1 MLTEKQ
7 IETMIKTGREFM
19 KMPHED
25 ADYKSDQ
32 DLKKQQPP
40 LVKEPMGGT
49 IIALPT
55 NFEELNLEND
65 ILKVI
70 NTRQS
75 HRVFTQKNMTLLE
88 LSFLLWST
96 QGVKSIRGKSYA
108 TIRTVPCGGARH
120 EFETYFIV
128 QYVEG
133 LEKGLYHY
141 LPMTHQIEFLSPIEN
156 CSEFISKSTAGQ
168 DWCCKASIVLY
179 YSAVFY
185 RAEWRYGVYS
195 HRVQLMDIGHV
206 MQNVYLACTAAH
218 LGTTAIGYIDG
229 DYLNSHFTLDGEEE
243 SMICCCPVGTVDAK
257 NQQAEID
264 FYAFVKEQGL

>member
-75 HRVFTQKNMTLLE
+75 HRVFTQKT
-88 LSFLLWST
+88 
-96 QGVKSIRGKSYA
+96 
-108 TIRTVPCGGARH
+108 
-120 EFETYFIV
+120 
-128 QYVEG
+128 
-133 LEKGLYHY
+133 
-141 LPMTHQIEFLSPIEN
+141 
-156 CSEFISKSTAGQ
+156 
-168 DWCCKASIVLY
+168 
-179 YSAVFY
+179 
-185 RAEWRYGVYS
+185 
-195 HRVQLMDIGHV
+195 
-206 MQNVYLACTAAH
+206 
-218 LGTTAIGYIDG
+218 
-229 DYLNSHFTLDGEEE
+229 
-243 SMICCCPVGTVDAK
+243 
-257 NQQAEID
+257 
-264 FYAFVKEQGL
+264 